1 MQQETGNQIVSILR
15 RRNEARDEIEKT
27 QREMLHLILSQN
39 MMDYVKID
47 WTKIAREFSAHE
59 R

>member
-1 MQQETGNQIVSILR
+1 MQQETGNQIIAILR